1 LRIVRIGWVVDHP
14 KRDLAG
20 SVLAA
25 YQMALRGASVVI
37 IPMYE
42 QGVDVPRLGLDALV
56 ANYARAANLDLM
68 RSFSEAG
75 LALYVMDTEGG
86 VLAEKGGNSPP
97 AMAAHIRDSGYADI
111 LAGYFFWGSRLHTA
125 FNDNETMKP
134 EQLHLTGCPRFD
146 FAAPRWR
153 ALLDGSRRGYL
164 LVNANFPL
172 VNSRFSTAPG
182 AERDAM
188 VKAGWDGAYVDRFL
202 VDLKEVFA
210 NYLSAIGQLAAARPD
225 RAILVRPHPFE
236 SEQVYRDALGRY
248 SNVVVDGA
256 GSVLDM
262 ISNAAAVI
270 HLNCGTA
277 VEAVLLDKLPIQL
290 EYLNTP
296 ITAGHARLPARVSRA
311 VSSLDELLAVVDNLN
326 QESKTFDF
334 AGVHAANIDA
344 FFHRNDGLAA
354 ERVADVLVGAGH
366 RHGPFVSLTSAIRGT
381 RPKPSVGQIA
391 KGAASLLLGS
401 AVTERLRTFVNPAR
415 RDKRIEPA
423 TVATVL
429 DRIAGHD
436 GRALSQFTVSRAR
449 CRVTGIPLASIAIE
463 KRSRTA

>member
-1 LRIVRIGWVVDHP
+1 VRIGWVVDHP

-25 YQMALRGASVVI
+25 YQLALRGASVVI
-37 IPMYE
+37 VPMYE

-56 ANYARAANLDLM
+56 ANYARDANLDLM

-75 LALYVMDTEGG
+75 LALYVLDTEGG

-97 AMAAHIRDSGYADI
+97 AMAAHIRNSGYADI
-111 LAGYFFWGSRLHTA
+111 LSGYFFWGGKLHQA

-134 EQLHLTGCPRFD
+134 DRLHLTGCPRFD

-153 ALLDGSRRGYL
+153 TLLDGKRRGYL

-172 VNSRFSTAPG
+172 VNTRFSSNPG
-182 AERDAM
+182 VERDAM
-188 VKAGWDGAYVDRFL
+188 VRAGWDGSYVDRFL
-202 VDLKEVFA
+202 ADLKVVFA
-210 NYLSAIGQLAAARPD
+210 NYLVEIGRLAAARPD
-225 RAILVRPHPFE
+225 RTILVRPHPFE
-236 SEQVYRDALGRY
+236 SEDVYRNALGQHA
-248 SNVVVDGA
+248 NVIVDGT

-262 ISNAAAVI
+262 IQNAAAVI

-296 ITAGHARLPARVSRA
+296 ATAGHARLPARVSRA
-311 VSSLDELLAVVDNLN
+311 ALSFDELLAMVDDLDG
-326 QESKTFDF
+326 ETAKFDF

-354 ERVADVLVGAGH
+354 ERVADVLVGADH
-366 RHGPFVSLTSAIRGT
+366 PRDPFVSLSSAIRGT
-381 RPKPSVGQIA
+381 RPNPSAGQIA

-401 AVTERLRTFVNPAR
+401 AVTERLRTWVSPAR

-423 TVATVL
+423 SVAAL
-429 DRIAGHD
+429 LERIAIHD
-436 GRALSQFTVSRAR
+436 GRNPSLFAATRAR
-449 CRVTGIPLASIAIE
+449 CKATGMPLASIAIE
-463 KRSRTA
+463 KRREPA